1 MLGSPTS
8 VHATDRG
15 AGLLSTAAGVVVFL
29 VFLLFAVQLLFGL
42 YASSTVT
49 AVAND
54 AAVRAA
60 SAEAPA
66 LSVVEAEARR
76 SLGKV
81 GDAASFTWDTEDSDR
96 DGEVDT
102 VVLKVV
108 ATPPRLIPPSIGG
121 AIGLDEVRRTVRVR
135 LEQVQLEQV
144 QP

>member
-1 MLGSPTS
+1 MEGRLG
-8 VHATDRG
+8 ARERG

-54 AAVRAA
+54 AAHRAA
-60 SAEAPA
+60 EQGAPP
-66 LSVVEAEARR
+66 LPVIEAEARR
-76 SLGKV
+76 NLGEV
-81 GDAASFTWDTEDSDR
+81 GESAEFRWGEDDADR

-102 VVLKVV
+102 VVLLVV
-108 ATPPRLIPPSIGG
+108 ATPPRFIPPSIGG
-121 AIGLDEVRRTVRVR
+121 AIGLDEIRRAVRVR
-135 LEQVQLEQV
+135 MEAF